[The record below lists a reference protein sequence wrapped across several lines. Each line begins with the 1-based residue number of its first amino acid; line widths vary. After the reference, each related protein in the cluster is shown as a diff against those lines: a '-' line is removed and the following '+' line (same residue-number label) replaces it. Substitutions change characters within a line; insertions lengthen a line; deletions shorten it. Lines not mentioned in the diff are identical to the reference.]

1 VNPSVS
7 PAQGL
12 PRGIRLAAW
21 VCLVLSAFTGFFA
34 LQETLK
40 LGHLAELRDQAINVT
55 RFSKDADL
63 IAFARLTEAEL
74 AALEPM
80 RDSRSLVLGALS
92 VVCAFVFVSSGRL
105 LRPGGGSLERARRL
119 LSGAAIAAA
128 VLRTIDG
135 AQLAVVGRSM
145 GPALARFISAQPT
158 YHEATTA
165 AQLEAGMAWLA
176 SLTMMGLT
184 ALIAGTFALLGQYF
198 RSEHVRQ
205 VIVAQSSDLAEEE
218 D

>member
-1 VNPSVS
+1 MNPSVS
-7 PAQGL
+7 PSQGL

-63 IAFARLTEAEL
+63 IAFARVSEAEL

-80 RDSRSLVLGALS
+80 WESRSLVLGALS

-105 LRPGGGSLERARRL
+105 LRPGGVSLERARRL

-135 AQLAVVGRSM
+135 AQLAVVARRM
-145 GPALARFISAQPT
+145 GPALAQFISTRPA
-158 YHEATTA
+158 YHEAETA

-176 SLTMMGLT
+176 SLTMMGFT

-205 VIVAQSSDLAEEE
+205 VIVARSGDLAEEE